1 MNNHSKVISSPG
13 IRSMSFILLGIFVFA
28 CMPTRAATWTFDFHG
43 NSFGYSVN
51 LKDGKVFSFQL
62 CATPE
67 VVKAV
72 NPWPGAK
79 IPVDLIWRRK
89 GSQVTYQPWV
99 GVSTGLPQKSKMGK
113 VSDGRYC
120 SNLHVV
126 KYGSFP
132 KMGGWEMKAKIRNS
146 SVGFLLTRWSI
157 KPPLL
162 KPVTGPAFIK
172 KGSSLPRPG
181 SSARRLKRPL
191 ARKPAIVPALKMFK
205 LKQPVKK

>member
-1 MNNHSKVISSPG
+1 MNNRSQVNSSRG
-13 IRSMSFILLGIFVFA
+13 IRSIFCILLGIFVFG
-28 CMPTRAATWTFDFHG
+28 MPAHAATWTFDFHG
-43 NSFGYSVN
+43 NPLGYSVN

-67 VVKAV
+67 VVKV
-72 NPWPGAK
+72 VKPWPGAK
-79 IPVDLIWRRK
+79 ITVDIAWKRK
-89 GSQVTYQPWV
+89 GHQVTYHPWV
-99 GVSTGLPQKSKMGK
+99 GVSSGLPQQSKMIQ

-120 SNLHVV
+120 SIVHIV
-126 KYGSFP
+126 KYESFP
-132 KMGGWEMKAKIRNS
+132 KKGGWEMRAKIRNS
-146 SVGFLLTRWSI
+146 SVGFLLTRWSV

-172 KGSSLPRPG
+172 KGSSLPKPG

-191 ARKPAIVPALKMFK
+191 VSKPASVPALKMFK